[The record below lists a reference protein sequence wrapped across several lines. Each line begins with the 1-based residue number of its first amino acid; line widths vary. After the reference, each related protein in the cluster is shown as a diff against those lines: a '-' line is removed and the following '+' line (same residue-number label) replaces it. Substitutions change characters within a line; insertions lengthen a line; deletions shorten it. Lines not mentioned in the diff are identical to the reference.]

1 MQYTFLLLDL
11 VQGVTLNVQ
20 NKIGQNRTTGST
32 LICINLI
39 WPPPYGVL
47 FGPISP
53 KRCILDPTNVL
64 LSDRKVTTR
73 NQNVY
78 MTSRQP

>member
-32 LICINLI
+32 LICII
-39 WPPPYGVL
+39 QYGRRRVL
-47 FGPISP
+47 FGQISP